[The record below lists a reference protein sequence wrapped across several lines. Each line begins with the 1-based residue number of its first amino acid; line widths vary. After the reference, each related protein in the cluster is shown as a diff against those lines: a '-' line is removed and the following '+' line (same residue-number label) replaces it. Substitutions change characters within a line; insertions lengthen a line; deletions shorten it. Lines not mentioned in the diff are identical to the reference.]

1 MADHEAPKPPFIPDA
16 YRMWLYIVSV
26 GVLVCLGVW
35 GVLDGDKIAALNFLF
50 AAFFG
55 VAANHVGPRGKGA

>member
-1 MADHEAPKPPFIPDA
+1 MGEHESPKPPFISDA
-16 YRMWLYIVSV
+16 YRLWLYVVSA

-35 GVLDGDKIAALNFLF
+35 GVFDGDKIAALNFLF

-55 VAANHVGPRGKGA
+55 VASKNISSKE

>member
-1 MADHEAPKPPFIPDA
+1 
-16 YRMWLYIVSV
+16 MWLYVVSA

-35 GVLDGDKIAALNFLF
+35 GILDGDKISALNFLF

-55 VAANHVGPRGKGA
+55 VASNNVPRGKAS